1 MDFEKKILEI
11 FAEKTFYLLRI
22 PEINNEEKKRKRKVF
37 GNEENEVFEDR
48 GLFFLLWILGIEDED
63 WKKEKFLGSGMGI
76 FRIPG
81 IVSW

>member
-1 MDFEKKILEI
+1 MKI

-37 GNEENEVFEDR
+37 GNEENEVFEDWE
-48 GLFFLLWILGIEDED
+48 LFFCAGSWELKMEIGG
-63 WKKEKFLGSGMGI
+63 KEKFLGSGMGI

-81 IVSW
+81 IVPW